1 MPKRPIGRRPGRPFR
16 RPMIGPLARRGV
28 PGLATPPTGGRR
40 IPPALIAA
48 NQLFSSGEY
57 AEAGKTYL
65 NLAGRGIERGIH
77 QAPKLYFQAAICYLM
92 LENLKEGMAIIR
104 KAFDTLA
111 NEERWVELFRG
122 GMRIVSLFEEKGH
135 ESEAIQIQ
143 KWIHEYIPDAI
154 IDKLESN
161 VESKPELKKS
171 IELPTHC
178 PSCGGGINP
187 KAVEWVNDS
196 SVFCDFCGS
205 VVRGE

>member
-1 MPKRPIGRRPGRPFR
+1 
-16 RPMIGPLARRGV
+16 MIGPLARRGV

-57 AEAGKTYL
+57 AEAAKTYL

-77 QAPKLYFQAAICYLM
+77 HAPKLYFQAAICYLM
-92 LENLKEGMAIIR
+92 LGNLNEGLAIVR
-104 KAFDTLA
+104 KAFDALG
-111 NEERWVELFRG
+111 NEERWGELYRG
-122 GMRIVSLFEEKGH
+122 GIRIASIFEEKGY
-135 ESEAIQIQ
+135 ESAALQIQ
-143 KWIHEYIPDAI
+143 QWVKEYIPDSVI
-154 IDKLESN
+154 KKLESN
-161 VESKPELKKS
+161 VESKQELKKS